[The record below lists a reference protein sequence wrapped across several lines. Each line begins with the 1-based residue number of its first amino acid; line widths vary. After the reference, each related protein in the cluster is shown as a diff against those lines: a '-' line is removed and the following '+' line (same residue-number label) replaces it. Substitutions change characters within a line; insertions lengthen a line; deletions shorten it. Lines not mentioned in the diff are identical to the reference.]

1 MRITPPSAIGGQ
13 VLDHESLPRRPH
25 VIASHVQAREAAERQ
40 PIALEMENRVVAP
53 ESAFNP
59 LHSFDDP
66 DYGFHFPEIRL
77 LTWKK
82 QAVRSLLGCITR

>member
-1 MRITPPSAIGGQ
+1 
-13 VLDHESLPRRPH
+13 
-25 VIASHVQAREAAERQ
+25 VQAREAAERQ

-53 ESAFNP
+53 ESAYNL

-77 LTWKK
+77 LTWEK
-82 QAVRSLLGCITR
+82 ASGTVSARLHHSLTMLRSAKVKRHARVESI